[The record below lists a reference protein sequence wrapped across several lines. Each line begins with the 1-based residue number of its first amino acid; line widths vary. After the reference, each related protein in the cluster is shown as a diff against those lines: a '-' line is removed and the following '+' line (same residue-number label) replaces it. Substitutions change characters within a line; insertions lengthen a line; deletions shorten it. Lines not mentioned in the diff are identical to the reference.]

1 MASPIEVENQQAY
14 LRALAL
20 CDEGDGADTK
30 AAYELL
36 QVAASQGDDRARYA
50 IATWL
55 IHGEDGVVEVDRSAG
70 VTILKGLA
78 KSNIAEALFDLAV
91 SYDYGRGTRRNEQKA
106 FSCYMRAA
114 LLGSNESCEQIAEF
128 IGKGHSSSTTK
139 ASIWPGRSGVSNPR
153 SRSPLPIAF
162 GLERERGPTR
172 LARAGS
178 RHELLARRRRG
189 AVREIRDSH

>member
-1 MASPIEVENQQAY
+1 MASPIEMENQQAY

-78 KSNIAEALFDLAV
+78 KSNVAEALFDLAV

-128 IGKGHSSSTTK
+128 YREGTLVKHDKSLHLAWK
-139 ASIWPGRSGVSNPR
+139 KRSEQSEEQISPPYRLWLRARERSNSAGEGGVS
-153 SRSPLPIAF
+153 
-162 GLERERGPTR
+162 T
-172 LARAGS
+172 
-178 RHELLARRRRG
+178 
-189 AVREIRDSH
+189 